1 MTLPRPARAPKRIP
15 LWAWH
20 TLAWYQSGRKGP
32 RPSRAPKRLPMW
44 FHWWR
49 LYRLALVKRKGSWA
63 WKTYLK
69 HIHAQQ
75 DAAARLAR
83 VRHAI
88 ASWARWAANH
98 EPEIHYT
105 QGQSRDDY
113 LHEPRGRLPL
123 WTDCSGLV
131 TYCYWAAGAPDP
143 SGLNYN
149 YVGFTG
155 TLLENAAKHGRVTF
169 DVSQALPGDPIV
181 IGPGSG
187 WHAVICI
194 EAGPDP
200 LVVSH
205 GSEDGPRIQRLSV
218 DPRTPKRVCQTLL

>member
-1 MTLPRPARAPKRIP
+1 MTLPRPTRAPKRIP

-20 TLAWYQSGRKGP
+20 MNAWLSGGKQGP

-63 WKTYLK
+63 WRTYLH
-69 HIHAQQ
+69 HIHNQQ
-75 DAAARLAR
+75 DAQARLNAM
-83 VRHAI
+83 RHAI
-88 ASWARWAANH
+88 ANWARWSAAH
-98 EPEIHYT
+98 AAEIHYT
-105 QGQSRDDY
+105 QGASRDDF
-113 LHEPRGRLPL
+113 LHEPKGRLPL
-123 WTDCSGLV
+123 WTDCSGMD
-131 TYCYWAAGAPDP
+131 TYDYWAAGAPDP
-143 SGLNYN
+143 SGLNYL

-169 DVSQALPGDPIV
+169 NVASALPGDPIV

-200 LVVSH
+200 LVVSQ
-205 GSEDGPRIQRLSV
+205 GDESGPHIQRLSV